1 MEYRNER
8 HCVVV
13 DGVPVDGVDG
23 GEDAG
28 EGVVARDDAVDDR
41 LDVSGE
47 ELRVLDGGQGE
58 VGGHV
63 AAQLAVA
70 LVEELDGDGQ
80 GQLHHVA
87 LGVVLQ

>member
-1 MEYRNER
+1 M
-8 HCVVV
+8 VV

-23 GEDAG
+23 GEDSG
-28 EGVVARDDAVDDR
+28 ERVVARDDAVDDR

-47 ELRVLDGGQGE
+47 ELRVLDCGQGE

-80 GQLHHVA
+80 GKLHHVA